1 MLHFLVSFLQITQR
15 YGLLHRILKFQHQQA
30 MSTDVT
36 KSAEIDF
43 FGKNEILA
51 NFEVDF
57 KGEGV
62 RKSKNV
68 KGSFLLA

>member
-1 MLHFLVSFLQITQR
+1 
-15 YGLLHRILKFQHQQA
+15 